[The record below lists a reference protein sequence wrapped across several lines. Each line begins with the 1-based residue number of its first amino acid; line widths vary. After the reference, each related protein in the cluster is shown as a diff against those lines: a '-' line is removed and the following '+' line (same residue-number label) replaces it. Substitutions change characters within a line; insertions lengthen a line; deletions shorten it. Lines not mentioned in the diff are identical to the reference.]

1 MESPTNTKDCRS
13 TSGSSERPAREQGV
27 AGATVFRGLMGFG
40 ANSRVHTT
48 RVLRLSMDLPIAEG
62 MATVERVNIRMYPSN
77 KKK

>member
-1 MESPTNTKDCRS
+1 
-13 TSGSSERPAREQGV
+13 
-27 AGATVFRGLMGFG
+27 MGFG

-48 RVLRLSMDLPIAEG
+48 RVLRLSMDLPIAVEIVDSPEKIEAFLPTIDGAIAEG